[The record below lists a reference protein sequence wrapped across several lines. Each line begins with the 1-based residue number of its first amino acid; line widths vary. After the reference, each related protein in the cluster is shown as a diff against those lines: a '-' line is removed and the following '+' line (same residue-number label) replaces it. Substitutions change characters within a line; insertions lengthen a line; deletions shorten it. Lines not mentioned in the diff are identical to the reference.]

1 MQEEKVMQTAVD
13 ILEVIFTSIDFENM
27 SNSRKLAI
35 WDEFKNK
42 VKGAALSAYDLG
54 GFVESI
60 CKKFNISGI
69 KKDYAVILNAEQ
81 DSDKI
86 LEIYREQLMMCIFK
100 LRMKR
105 EQKKEEYA
113 KKKAEK
119 AEKAKR
125 DSEEYIKK
133 MEEADDEY
141 FAF

>member
-1 MQEEKVMQTAVD
+1 MQEKEVMQTAVN
-13 ILEVIFTSIDFENM
+13 ILDVVFSSIDFDGM

-54 GFVESI
+54 GFIESI

-69 KKDYAVILNAEQ
+69 KKDYAIILNAAP

-113 KKKAEK
+113 RKKAEK
-119 AEKAKR
+119 AEKVKK

-133 MEEADDEY
+133 MEETDDEY

>member
-60 CKKFNISGI
+60 CKKFNISGV

>member
-100 LRMKR
+100 LRTER

-113 KKKAEK
+113 KKQAEK
-119 AEKAKR
+119 ARKVQQET
-125 DSEEYIKK
+125 DEHLKK
-133 MEEADDEY
+133 TEAFDDEH

>member
-1 MQEEKVMQTAVD
+1 MQEKEVMQTAVD

-27 SNSRKLAI
+27 SATRKMAI

-42 VKGAALSAYDLG
+42 VKASALSAYDLG
-54 GFVESI
+54 GFIENI

-69 KKDYAVILNAEQ
+69 KKDYAVILNAE
-81 DSDKI
+81 SEGEEI
-86 LEIYREQLMMCIFK
+86 LRIYREELMMCIFK

-113 KKKAEK
+113 RKKAEK
-119 AEKAKR
+119 AEKVKK

-133 MEEADDEY
+133 MEEIDDEH

>member
-100 LRMKR
+100 LRTER

-113 KKKAEK
+113 KKQAEK
-119 AEKAKR
+119 AEKAKK
-125 DSEEYIKK
+125 DSEEYIKE
-133 MEEADDEY
+133 MEKIDDEY
-141 FAF
+141 FTF

>member
-13 ILEVIFTSIDFENM
+13 ILEVVFTSIDFETM
-27 SNSRKLAI
+27 SASRKMAI

-42 VKGAALSAYDLG
+42 VKASALSAYDLG
-54 GFVESI
+54 GFVENI
-60 CKKFNISGI
+60 CKKFNISGV
-69 KKDYAVILNAEQ
+69 KKDYAIILDAEAEGEE
-81 DSDKI
+81 I
-86 LEIYREQLMMCIFK
+86 LRIYREELMMCIFK

-113 KKKAEK
+113 KKQAEKAEK
-119 AEKAKR
+119 AEKAKE
-125 DSEEYIKK
+125 DYIKK

>member
-1 MQEEKVMQTAVD
+1 MQEKEVMQTAVD
-13 ILEVIFTSIDFENM
+13 ILEAIFTSIDFENM
-27 SNSRKLAI
+27 SNSRKLGI

-54 GFVESI
+54 GFIENI

-69 KKDYAVILNAEQ
+69 KKDYAVILDAAAEGEE
-81 DSDKI
+81 I
-86 LEIYREQLMMCIFK
+86 LRIYREELMMCIFK

-113 KKKAEK
+113 RKKAEK
-119 AEKAKR
+119 AEKVKK

-133 MEEADDEY
+133 MEETDDEY

>member
-1 MQEEKVMQTAVD
+1 MQEKEVMQTAVD

-54 GFVESI
+54 GFVESV

>member
-27 SNSRKLAI
+27 SNNRKLAI

-113 KKKAEK
+113 KKQAEK
-119 AEKAKR
+119 AEKVKK

-133 MEEADDEY
+133 MGEIDDEY

>member
-1 MQEEKVMQTAVD
+1 MQEKEVMQTAVD

-27 SNSRKLAI
+27 SATRKMAI

-113 KKKAEK
+113 RKKAEK
-119 AEKAKR
+119 AEKVKK

-133 MEEADDEY
+133 MEEIDDEH

>member
-13 ILEVIFTSIDFENM
+13 ILDVVFSSIDFDGM

-54 GFVESI
+54 GFIESI

-69 KKDYAVILNAEQ
+69 KKDYAIILNAAP
-81 DSDKI
+81 DSGKI

-113 KKKAEK
+113 RKKAEK
-119 AEKAKR
+119 AEKVKK

-133 MEEADDEY
+133 MEETDDEY

>member
-1 MQEEKVMQTAVD
+1 MQEKEVMQTAVD
-13 ILEVIFTSIDFENM
+13 ILEVIFASIDFENM
-27 SNSRKLAI
+27 PSSRKLGI

-42 VKGAALSAYDLG
+42 AKGAALSAYDLG

-113 KKKAEK
+113 RKKAEK
-119 AEKAKR
+119 AEKVKK

-133 MEEADDEY
+133 MEEIDDEY

>member
-1 MQEEKVMQTAVD
+1 MQEKEVMQTAVD

-60 CKKFNISGI
+60 CKKFNISGV

>member
-113 KKKAEK
+113 RKKAEK
-119 AEKAKR
+119 AEKVKK

-133 MEEADDEY
+133 MEEIDDEH

>member
-1 MQEEKVMQTAVD
+1 MQEKEVMQTAVD

-60 CKKFNISGI
+60 CKKFNISGV

-86 LEIYREQLMMCIFK
+86 LEIYREQLMMCVFK

>member
-1 MQEEKVMQTAVD
+1 MQTKEVMQTAVD
-13 ILEVIFTSIDFENM
+13 ILDVVFSSIDFDGM
-27 SNSRKLAI
+27 SNSRKLGI

-42 VKGAALSAYDLG
+42 VKGSALSVYDLG

-69 KKDYAVILNAEQ
+69 EKDYTVILNAEQ

-105 EQKKEEYA
+105 EQRKEEYA
-113 KKKAEK
+113 KKQ
-119 AEKAKR
+119 AKN
-125 DSEEYIKK
+125 K
-133 MEEADDEY
+133 
-141 FAF
+141 

>member
-113 KKKAEK
+113 KKQAEK
-119 AEKAKR
+119 AEKAKK
-125 DSEEYIKK
+125 DSEEYIKE
-133 MEEADDEY
+133 MEKIDDEY
-141 FAF
+141 FTF

>member
-1 MQEEKVMQTAVD
+1 MQEKEVMQTAVD
-13 ILEVIFTSIDFENM
+13 ILETIFTSIDFENM

-113 KKKAEK
+113 KRQTEK
-119 AEKAKR
+119 AEKVKKG
-125 DSEEYIKK
+125 SEEYMGK
-133 MEEADDEY
+133 MEGVSDEY
-141 FAF
+141 FPF

>member
-27 SNSRKLAI
+27 SATRKMAI

-42 VKGAALSAYDLG
+42 VKASALSAYDLG
-54 GFVESI
+54 GFIENI

-69 KKDYAVILNAEQ
+69 KKDYAVILDAAAEGEE
-81 DSDKI
+81 I
-86 LEIYREQLMMCIFK
+86 LRIYREELMMCIFK

-113 KKKAEK
+113 KRQTEK
-119 AEKAKR
+119 AEKVKKG
-125 DSEEYIKK
+125 SEEYMEK
-133 MEEADDEY
+133 MEGVSDEY
-141 FAF
+141 FPF

>member
-113 KKKAEK
+113 RKKAEK
-119 AEKAKR
+119 AEKVKK

-133 MEEADDEY
+133 MGEIDDEY